1 MGVVYNCQE
10 SREKRDENG
19 LNASQVSKH
28 IYISVWL
35 SDNKESVQV
44 KLNVYVR
51 HCVNIFLV
59 RPLVQLFHIK
69 EVFILYLSYGFQINI
84 FVLQPST

>member
-44 KLNVYVR
+44 KLNVYVHDR
-51 HCVNIFLV
+51 VQIFLV
-59 RPLVQLFHIK
+59 RPLVHLFHLK
-69 EVFILYLSYGFQINI
+69 EAIIFDLS
-84 FVLQPST
+84 

>member
-19 LNASQVSKH
+19 LHASQVSKH

-35 SDNKESVQV
+35 SDNKKSVQV
-44 KLNVYVR
+44 KLDVYVHDR
-51 HCVNIFLV
+51 VQIFLV
-59 RPLVQLFHIK
+59 GPLVHLFHFEEAII
-69 EVFILYLSYGFQINI
+69 FDLS
-84 FVLQPST
+84 